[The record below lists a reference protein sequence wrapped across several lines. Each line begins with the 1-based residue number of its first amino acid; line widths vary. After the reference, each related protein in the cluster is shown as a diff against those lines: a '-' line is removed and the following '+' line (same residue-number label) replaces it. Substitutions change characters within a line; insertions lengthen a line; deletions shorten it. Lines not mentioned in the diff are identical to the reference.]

1 MENEITFLLRNT
13 MELKVRTRNKNDVV
27 DLTRQIAEL
36 VRQADLE
43 HGLCH
48 VYVPHATAAI
58 IVNENDDPQIG
69 QDLLT
74 ALDGL
79 IPEGVWL
86 HDKVDENGA
95 SHLKATILGP
105 SETVPIQRGRLAL
118 GTWQAIMLVDFDG
131 PRDRTAIVTLTR
143 A

>member
-1 MENEITFLLRNT
+1 

-69 QDLLT
+69 QDLLA
-74 ALDGL
+74 ALDSL

-105 SETVPIQRGRLAL
+105 SETVPIRRGRLAL

>member
-1 MENEITFLLRNT
+1 MEI
-13 MELKVRTRNKNDVV
+13 KVRSRNKNDVIDV
-27 DLTRQIAEL
+27 TRH
-36 VRQADLE
+36 VADMVKE
-43 HGLCH
+43 AGIESGLCH
-48 VYVPHATAAI
+48 VYVPHATAAM

-69 QDLLT
+69 QDLLN
-74 ALDGL
+74 ALDKL

-105 SETVPIQRGRLAL
+105 SETIPIQRGRLAL

-131 PRDRTAIVTLTR
+131 PRDRTVIVTII
-143 A
+143 

>member
-1 MENEITFLLRNT
+1 
-13 MELKVRTRNKNDVV
+13 MELKVRTRSKNDVV

-36 VRQADLE
+36 VQQADLE

-48 VYVPHATAAI
+48 VSVPHATAAI
-58 IVNENDDPQIG
+58 LVNENDDPQIG

-79 IPEGVWL
+79 IPEGAWL

>member
-1 MENEITFLLRNT
+1 
-13 MELKVRTRNKNDVV
+13 MELKVRTQNKNDVV
-27 DLTRQIAEL
+27 DLTRQITEL

-43 HGLCH
+43 QGLCH

-69 QDLLT
+69 QDLLK

-105 SETVPIQRGRLAL
+105 SETIPIQRGRLAL

>member
-13 MELKVRTRNKNDVV
+13 MELKIRTRNKNDVV

-79 IPEGVWL
+79 IPEGIWL
-86 HDKVDENGA
+86 HDKVDKNGA

>member
-1 MENEITFLLRNT
+1 MSNSMECR
-13 MELKVRTRNKNDVV
+13 VRTQHKNDVV
-27 DLTRQIAEL
+27 DLTRQIEEF
-36 VRQADLE
+36 VRQADIE
-43 HGLCH
+43 QGLCH

-58 IVNENDDPQIG
+58 IVNENDDQQIG
-69 QDLLT
+69 QDLLK

-79 IPEGVWL
+79 IPEGIWL
-86 HDKVDENGA
+86 HDKVDKNGA

-105 SETVPIQRGRLAL
+105 SETIPVQRGRLAL

-131 PRDRTAIVTLTR
+131 PRDRTVIVTLTR

>member
-1 MENEITFLLRNT
+1 

-27 DLTRQIAEL
+27 DLTRQIDEL

-48 VYVPHATAAI
+48 LYVPHATAAS

-95 SHLKATILGP
+95 SHLKATLLGP

>member
-1 MENEITFLLRNT
+1 

-36 VRQADLE
+36 VGQADLE

-95 SHLKATILGP
+95 SHLKATLLGP

>member
-1 MENEITFLLRNT
+1 

-95 SHLKATILGP
+95 SHLKATLLGP

>member
-1 MENEITFLLRNT
+1 

-43 HGLCH
+43 QGLCH

>member
-1 MENEITFLLRNT
+1 
-13 MELKVRTRNKNDVV
+13 MELKVRTQNKNDVV
-27 DLTRQIAEL
+27 DLTRQIDEL

-43 HGLCH
+43 QGLCH

-69 QDLLT
+69 QDLLK

-79 IPEGVWL
+79 IPEGIWL

-105 SETVPIQRGRLAL
+105 SETIPIQRGRLAL

>member
-1 MENEITFLLRNT
+1 
-13 MELKVRTRNKNDVV
+13 MELKVRTRKKNDVL

-36 VRQADLE
+36 VQQAELE
-43 HGLCH
+43 QGVCH

-74 ALDGL
+74 ALAGL

-86 HDKVDENGA
+86 HDKVDDNGA
-95 SHLKATILGP
+95 AHLKATILGP
-105 SETVPIQRGRLAL
+105 SESLPVHRGRLAL

-131 PRDRTAIVTLTR
+131 PRDRTVIVTLTR

>member
-1 MENEITFLLRNT
+1 M
-13 MELKVRTRNKNDVV
+13 
-27 DLTRQIAEL
+27 
-36 VRQADLE
+36 
-43 HGLCH
+43 
-48 VYVPHATAAI
+48 
-58 IVNENDDPQIG
+58 
-69 QDLLT
+69 LT

-95 SHLKATILGP
+95 SHLKATLLGP

>member
-1 MENEITFLLRNT
+1 
-13 MELKVRTRNKNDVV
+13 MELKVRTQNKNDVV

-43 HGLCH
+43 QGLCH

-69 QDLLT
+69 QDLLK

-79 IPEGVWL
+79 IP
-86 HDKVDENGA
+86 KA
-95 SHLKATILGP
+95 SGCT
-105 SETVPIQRGRLAL
+105 TRLTKMARL
-118 GTWQAIMLVDFDG
+118 I
-131 PRDRTAIVTLTR
+131 
-143 A
+143 